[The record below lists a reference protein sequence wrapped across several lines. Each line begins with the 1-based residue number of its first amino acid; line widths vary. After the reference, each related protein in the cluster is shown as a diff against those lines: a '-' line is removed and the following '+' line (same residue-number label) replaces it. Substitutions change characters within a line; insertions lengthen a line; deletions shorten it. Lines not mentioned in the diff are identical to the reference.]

1 MNLNLFLAKK
11 IGNKADSTGKL
22 SKTGTAI
29 SVVSVALSIAVIIIA
44 VAVSNGFRDEIG
56 GKARG
61 FMGDITLAEPGTEIT
76 GDSGPVSADLSYI
89 EKIEEL
95 PFVNRVHGVSYRKG
109 ILKTQD
115 EIGGV
120 LFKGTDSTYNME
132 FYSRYLVAGSLPS
145 FNGKGASNEIMISK
159 RLADMLQYQVG
170 DKITAYF
177 VDDQVKV
184 RRFTLTGIFDAQLEQ
199 LDKYLAVADH
209 RQIARLNG
217 WEDEFSGYEIYLD
230 TDATV
235 EHADT
240 IEDII
245 YSYTTEDDT
254 PVVPTSLQKKYYM
267 LYDWLH
273 LLDMNVLVILALM
286 IAVAGFNMVS
296 GLLIMLFERIAQI
309 GLLKSLG
316 MTNKAISKIF
326 LTKSALVVLQGM
338 IWGNGIA
345 IALCLVQKH
354 FNIMTL
360 DPANYFVSSVPVDF
374 NLPWIA
380 AMNAIAFVSIMLI
393 MMLPCHFISRID
405 PAATMRVK

>member
-1 MNLNLFLAKK
+1 MNLNLFLANK
-11 IGNKADSTGKL
+11 IGSKADATGKL
-22 SKTGTAI
+22 SKTGTVI
-29 SVVSVALSIAVIIIA
+29 SVVSVALSIAVIIVA
-44 VAVSNGFRDEIG
+44 VAVSNGFRNEIG

-61 FMGDITLAEPGTEIT
+61 FMGDITLAEPGMEIT
-76 GDSGPVSADLSYI
+76 GESGPVTADLSYLN
-89 EKIEEL
+89 KLEEL
-95 PFVNRVHGVSYRKG
+95 PFVERISGVSYRRG

-120 LFKGTDSTYNME
+120 LFKGIDSTYNMD
-132 FYSRYLVAGSLPS
+132 FYSRYLVAGTLPNL
-145 FNGKGASNEIMISK
+145 NGKRVSNEIMVSK
-159 RLADMLQYQVG
+159 RLADMLQYRVG

-217 WEDEFSGYEIYLD
+217 WKDEFSGYEIYLN
-230 TDATV
+230 TNATW
-235 EHADT
+235 ENTEAIEDT
-240 IEDII
+240 I
-245 YSYTTEDDT
+245 YKYTTEEDT
-254 PVVPTSLQKKYYM
+254 PVVPTSLQDKYYV
-267 LYDWLH
+267 LFDWLH
-273 LLDMNVLVILALM
+273 LLDMNVFIILALM

-296 GLLIMLFERIAQI
+296 GLLIMLFERISQI

-316 MTNKAISKIF
+316 MTNRAVSRIF

-338 IWGNGIA
+338 LWGNGIA
-345 IALCLVQKH
+345 IVLCLVQKH
-354 FNIMTL
+354 FNIITL

-374 NLPWIA
+374 NLTWIV
-380 AMNAIAFVSIMLI
+380 AMNAIAFVAIMAI